1 MDRAFLHLVRGS
13 CHPERDHRFR
23 EGFPR
28 YLPSNPPP
36 APPASLQST
45 YGHPLSATG
54 TRKEADDEACKSNDF
69 NAVAAVADKSRKIR
83 GKPRLHPCRS
93 LLSTR
98 EIHHRN
104 ETRQPG
110 NCFEERSASTATG
123 ATGRPVATRFT
134 PLSQVNARALPRHP
148 DSHKETIHE

>member
-45 YGHPLSATG
+45 YSPPLSATG
-54 TRKEADDEACKSNDF
+54 TSKMADNEACKSNDF
-69 NAVAAVADKSRKIR
+69 NAVAAVADRSRKIR
-83 GKPRLHPCRS
+83 KNWR
-93 LLSTR
+93 
-98 EIHHRN
+98 
-104 ETRQPG
+104 RQPTPVFLVHPRNSPPKSDETG
-110 NCFEERSASTATG
+110 RELLRRKERKQRNGRQRARRCHPARSAFPGECQG
-123 ATGRPVATRFT
+123 AAAAP
-134 PLSQVNARALPRHP
+134 Q
-148 DSHKETIHE
+148 HKMCAE